1 MEMVLLEGNSIWNN
15 LKTAFINL
23 DELLL
28 FLKKHEFNG
37 YFHFEFSDCE
47 CVLFLHEGD
56 VVNGMEERQEER
68 RCGQLAVKN
77 ILQRSQQDK
86 DGTIAITQLPSSTVG
101 LLANVYGPSVKLL
114 PSDSRPESSRFVGYI
129 SQLKKEGFSGY
140 LELKFPAD
148 ETDGIICFKN
158 GKVKAI
164 LTEELLA
171 DLKEE
176 SEAELKFIQSF
187 IEGAQHKGVQFN
199 TYAQE

>member
-1 MEMVLLEGNSIWNN
+1 MVLLEGNNVWNN

-28 FLKKHEFNG
+28 FLKRHEFNG
-37 YFHFEFSDCE
+37 YFSLEFSDCD

-56 VVNGMEERQEER
+56 VVNAIEERLEER
-68 RCGQLAVKN
+68 LCGQFAVKN

-86 DGTIAITQLPSSTVG
+86 HGTISVTQLPSATVG
-101 LLANVYGPSVKLL
+101 LLADVYGPSVRLL
-114 PSDSRPESSRFVGYI
+114 HSESRPERSRFVGYI
-129 SQLKKEGFSGY
+129 SQLKKDGFSGY
-140 LELKFPAD
+140 LELQFPTD
-148 ETDGIICFKN
+148 ETEGIICFRN

-187 IEGAQHKGVQFN
+187 IENAQHKGVQFR
-199 TYAQE
+199 TYGQE